1 MMYNPGFMAYQP
13 AMFGRP
19 PTIPPPVMSPKLN
32 QPVADLELR
41 RAYQWPPTSSKT
53 YTGIRDFDLLQPLGK
68 GGFSQVFRGKSKKDG
83 KTFAIKKV
91 ALA

>member
-1 MMYNPGFMAYQP
+1 MYNPGFMAFHP
-13 AMFGRP
+13 AMYGPP

-41 RAYQWPPTSSKT
+41 RAYQWPTTSSRI
-53 YTGIRDFDLLQPLGK
+53 YRGIGDFDLSHPLGK

-83 KTFAIKKV
+83 KTYAVKKV